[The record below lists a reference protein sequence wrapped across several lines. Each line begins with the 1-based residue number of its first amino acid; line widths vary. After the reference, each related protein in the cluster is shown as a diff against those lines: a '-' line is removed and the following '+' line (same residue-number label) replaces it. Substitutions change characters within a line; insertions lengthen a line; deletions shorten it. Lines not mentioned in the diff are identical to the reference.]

1 MIVLGREAIRAI
13 EAILNNHGEAAV
25 KRERDSIVVI
35 DINRKV
41 KCKES
46 VLIDE

>member
-1 MIVLGREAIRAI
+1 MIVLGKEAIRAI
-13 EAILNNHGEAAV
+13 EAILNNQSEAAV
-25 KRERDSIVVI
+25 KRERDNIVVI

-46 VLIDE
+46 ILNDE